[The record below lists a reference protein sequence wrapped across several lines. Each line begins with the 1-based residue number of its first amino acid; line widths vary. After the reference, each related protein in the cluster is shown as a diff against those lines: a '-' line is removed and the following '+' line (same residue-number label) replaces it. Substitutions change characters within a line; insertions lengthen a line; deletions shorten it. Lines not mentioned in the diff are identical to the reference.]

1 MKLNKEMPNVLELEE
16 AVLGAIML
24 EKNAILKAVNILK
37 PEYLYHDKHVKIFNA
52 ILDLFKNSN
61 PIDILT
67 VTNKLR
73 ERNDLESAGG
83 AVYKNE
89 DPEAGTLR
97 ELFEETKIKIDRAD
111 YLLGTYCSKAEGKRD
126 KVFIYIKETDSDFI
140 PKLSLEIKDAK
151 WFPLD
156 NLPETATPATRFRIG
171 EYLRGLKNVDGV
183 WQEEFS
189 E

>member
-1 MKLNKEMPNVLELEE
+1 MKEFS
-16 AVLGAIML
+16 
-24 EKNAILKAVNILK
+24 KNRLYGISLSIAKIYWKLFK
-37 PEYLYHDKHVKIFNA
+37 PETFGARIIIISNKRVLLVQHR
-52 ILDLFKNSN
+52 NSKFWN
-61 PIDILT
+61 LP
-67 VTNKLR
+67 
-73 ERNDLESAGG
+73 GG
-83 AVYKNE
+83 GINKNE